1 MPTGRDREMR
11 REGENQRERERER
24 PSIRE
29 TKREERP

>member
-11 REGENQRERERER
+11 REGENQRERER

-29 TKREERP
+29 TKREERL